1 MRVSTSQLYNI
12 ADIGM
17 RNAQSAVN
25 KTSEQMSSGK
35 RVLSPADD
43 PVAATSILRLT
54 QNLGRLE
61 QYEKNVNEAT
71 GKLDQEEIAIQSVVN
86 LLQRMKELAVNA
98 GNTGVLTST
107 DYKSLASEVDSR
119 LSELMDL
126 QNTRD
131 SAGQYIFA
139 GHQGGTKP
147 FTADGGGNYSYHGD
161 EGQQRIQVSES
172 VSVAVSDSGKDLF
185 VDIPSGHNTFN
196 TSASAANKGAPPARI
211 SIGEVVD
218 QEAYDKF
225 YPRDMNV
232 TFNAPETLTPPAA
245 NYTITD
251 DRGRVLVA
259 NAPFTEGEPIEIN
272 GARFYVTGQPYSGE
286 AATPGTLDFGAV
298 AAVDFSGSPESVTL
312 TVGGRSE
319 TLVLDRPVNNAADLA
334 AALSSTTDNVG
345 GSGANRNA
353 ERLANLGIT
362 VDATGLSVPSG
373 QNLTVSNGTANTDAA
388 FGFATQNAGSTSTD
402 GELAEPGD
410 SFQVNASNKQGILT
424 TLSRL
429 SEAMKNVEDNPESKA
444 DLSTVVGQTLTNLE
458 NAMTHLTAAQGD
470 LGARQNTLESTQDL
484 LAETKLHNEE
494 VLGDI
499 QALDY
504 AEAST
509 RLQMESMVL
518 SAAQQTFVKVSGL
531 SLFNYLS

>member
-1 MRVSTSQLYNI
+1 MRVSTSQIYNI

-25 KTSEQMSSGK
+25 KTSEQISSGK

-61 QYEKNVNEAT
+61 QYEKNVNEAES
-71 GKLDQEEIAIQSVVN
+71 KLDQEEVAIQSIVN
-86 LLQRMKELAVNA
+86 LLQRMKELAVRA
-98 GNTGVLTST
+98 GNTGVMTAT
-107 DYKSLASEVDSR
+107 DYQSMASEVDSR
-119 LSELMDL
+119 LSELIDL

-131 SAGQYIFA
+131 TAGQYIFA
-139 GHQGGTKP
+139 GHQGDTRP
-147 FTADGGGNYSYHGD
+147 FTADGGGNFSYHGD

-185 VDIPSGHNTFN
+185 VDVPSGHNTFN
-196 TSASAANKGAPPARI
+196 TSASPANKGLPPATI

-218 QEAYDKF
+218 QEAYDAF

-245 NYTITD
+245 NYTVTD

-259 NAPFTEGEPIEIN
+259 NAPYTEGEPIEIK
-272 GARFYVTGQPYSGE
+272 GASFYITGQPYSGE
-286 AATPGTLDFGAV
+286 AAMPGTLDFGAV
-298 AAVDFSGSPESVTL
+298 TPVDFSGSAETVTL

-319 TLVLDRPVNNAADLA
+319 TLVLDRPVNNAADLV
-334 AALSSTTDNVG
+334 AALSSTTEATP
-345 GSGANRNA
+345 GSGADRNA

-362 VDATGLSVPSG
+362 VDATGLSVPTG
-373 QNLTVSNGTANTDAA
+373 QNLTVSSGTANTDAV
-388 FGFATQNAGSTSTD
+388 FGFATQNAGTTSTD

-410 SFQVNASNKQGILT
+410 SFQVSASNKQGILT

-429 SEAMKNVEDNPESKA
+429 SEAMKNVEDNPDSKA
-444 DLSTVVGQTLTNLE
+444 ELNTVVGQTLTNLE

-470 LGARQNTLESTQDL
+470 LGARQNTLESTQNL
-484 LAETKLHNEE
+484 LAETTLHNEE
-494 VLGDI
+494 VLADI

-509 RLQMESMVL
+509 RLKMESMVL